1 MPSTR
6 QPAGEDD
13 KSVGLDRRAS
23 PLFRPH
29 GRCVW
34 NADGKM
40 KSSLRRKKV
49 KWARR
54 GGHALPKVDR
64 LNKDVEEVIEDEEDA
79 ELKNA
84 LRTCTDA
91 KGKGMPTLEGG
102 RAGPPGQPPFPPA
115 WAVCLER
122 RWKDEE

>member
-1 MPSTR
+1 MRSLK
-6 QPAGEDD
+6 A
-13 KSVGLDRRAS
+13 VGLDRRAS

-54 GGHALPKVDR
+54 GGHALPT
-64 LNKDVEEVIEDEEDA
+64 NKDVEEVIEDEEDA
-79 ELKNA
+79 EL
-84 LRTCTDA
+84 
-91 KGKGMPTLEGG
+91 EGG
-102 RAGPPGQPPFPPA
+102 RAGPPGQPTFPPA
-115 WAVCLER
+115 WAVCMER